1 MIVRCLYRFLVI
13 LCITTVIGL
22 LYWVWSFLHRPTTLA
37 FHHIKF
43 FYPARH
49 IDDQKIR
56 QLTWSYIDGG
66 FFSLHIK
73 HLREVLL
80 NQPWIIGVS
89 IRRQWPDT
97 LVLLIQEKE
106 PEARWGVAG
115 VISAKGDIFY
125 PSLQSIPN
133 DLPMIFATLE
143 QKEDV
148 LFKFHKFQTVL
159 QSLDLHIQ
167 KLVVSPQS
175 IYQLTLSNGIG
186 IMMGSYEVVE
196 RFQRFVKLYPQ
207 IVASKDRDI
216 SRVDLRYAHGFA
228 VKWQEK
234 HLFKK

>member
-1 MIVRCLYRFLVI
+1 MIVRYLYRFLTV
-13 LCITTVIGL
+13 LCMTIAIVL
-22 LYWVWSFLHRPTTLA
+22 LYWVWSFLHRPATLP

-56 QLTWSYIDGG
+56 QLTWNYIDGG

-73 HLREVLL
+73 HLREILL
-80 NQPWIIGVS
+80 NQPWIIDVS

-106 PEARWGVAG
+106 PEARWGLEG
-115 VISAKGDIFY
+115 VLSSKGDVFY
-125 PSLQSIPN
+125 PSLPSIPN
-133 DLPMIFATLE
+133 DLPVIFANLE

-148 LFKFHKFQTVL
+148 LFKFHQFQAAL
-159 QSLDLHIQ
+159 QYLDLHIQ
-167 KLVVSPQS
+167 KLIVSPQFV
-175 IYQLTLSNGIG
+175 YQLTLSNGIC

-196 RFQRFVKLYPQ
+196 RFQRFIKLYPQ

-228 VKWQEK
+228 VKW
-234 HLFKK
+234 KKRRLSKK